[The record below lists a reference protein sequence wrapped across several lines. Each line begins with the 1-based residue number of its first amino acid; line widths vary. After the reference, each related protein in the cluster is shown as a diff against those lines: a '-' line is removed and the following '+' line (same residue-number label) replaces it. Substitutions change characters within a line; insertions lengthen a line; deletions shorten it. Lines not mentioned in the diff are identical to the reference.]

1 MFCKQCG
8 EVVNENQTV
17 CVKCGVNVGEGNRF
31 CANCGQPVNE
41 NAEICLACGFRIKND
56 EKKIGADN
64 KMLLGIIALIV
75 GGLGIHNFMM
85 GETKKG
91 ILKILLC
98 WTGISSIIALV
109 DAVKIFTDKYE
120 INKEKFI

>member
-1 MFCKQCG
+1 MYS
-8 EVVNENQTV
+8 
-17 CVKCGVNVGEGNRF
+17 KCDF
-31 CANCGQPVNE
+31 KFFMKNE
-41 NAEICLACGFRIKND
+41 NAEVCLACGFGIKND
-56 EKKIGADN
+56 EKKIGSDN
-64 KMLLGIIALIV
+64 KMLLGIIAPVI

>member
-8 EVVNENQTV
+8 EVVNENQAV
-17 CVKCGVNVGEGNRF
+17 CVKCGVKVGEGNRF

>member
-8 EVVNENQTV
+8 EVVNENQAV

-41 NAEICLACGFRIKND
+41 NAEVCLACGFSIKND
-56 EKKIGADN
+56 GKKIGADN
-64 KMLLGIIALIV
+64 KMLLGIIALLI

-109 DAVKIFTDKYE
+109 DAVKIFTGKYE

>member
-8 EVVNENQTV
+8 EVVNENQAV

-41 NAEICLACGFRIKND
+41 NAEVCLACGFSIKND
-56 EKKIGADN
+56 GKKIGADN
-64 KMLLGIIALIV
+64 KMLLGIIALLV